1 MSSVV
6 FEKSLEFAVRCVR
19 FYDYLRSEKKEY
31 VISKQ
36 ILRSGTSIGAN
47 ISESQGAQS
56 TPDFVAKLHV
66 SLKEARETA
75 YWLLVLYKSDKI
87 SEAEYDSMNKDLDE
101 LISLLVSILKTV
113 KAGSEFLT
121 LNS

>member
-87 SEAEYDSMNKDLDE
+87 SEAEYDSMYKDLDE
-101 LISLLVSILKTV
+101 LISLLVSILETV
-113 KAGSEFLT
+113 KAGS
-121 LNS
+121 

>member
-1 MSSVV
+1 MSVV

-47 ISESQGAQS
+47 ISESHGAQS

-113 KAGSEFLT
+113 KAGS
-121 LNS
+121 

>member
-1 MSSVV
+1 MTGAI
-6 FEKSLEFAVRCVR
+6 FDKSLDFAVRCVK
-19 FYDYLRSEKKEY
+19 FYDYLKDEKQEY

-56 TPDFVAKLHV
+56 TPDFITKLHI

-75 YWLLVLYKSDKI
+75 YWLLVLYKSEKI
-87 SEAEYDSMNKDLDE
+87 SEAEYNSMYSDLNE
-101 LISLLVSILKTV
+101 IISLLVSILKTI
-113 KAGSEFLT
+113 KTGSKN